1 VPPLAF
7 STKGVNQSTALPGD
21 PLTYTI
27 ALSNIETINVTDI
40 RVTDT
45 LPISLTYISDS
56 LTATDGSYGY
66 NNSVISWTGSV
77 NAGGAVTITF
87 EAAVSQT
94 IGSIVNTAVI
104 SGGGEMI
111 TRTATVA
118 VGRWLYLPVVL
129 KKW

>member
-1 VPPLAF
+1 MVNSIGAGFSDAGNHNPGLLA
-7 STKGVNQSTALPGD
+7 
-21 PLTYTI
+21 
-27 ALSNIETINVTDI
+27 
-40 RVTDT
+40 
-45 LPISLTYISDS
+45 
-56 LTATDGSYGY
+56 
-66 NNSVISWTGSV
+66 
-77 NAGGAVTITF
+77 NAGGAITITF

-118 VGRWLYLPVVL
+118 VKQRLYLPVVL